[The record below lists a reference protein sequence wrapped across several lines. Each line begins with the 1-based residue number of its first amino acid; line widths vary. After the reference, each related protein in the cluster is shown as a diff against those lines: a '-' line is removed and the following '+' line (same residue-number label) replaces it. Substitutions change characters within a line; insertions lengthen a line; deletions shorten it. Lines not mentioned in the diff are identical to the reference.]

1 MTYQWYIAKD
11 LASEGDLI
19 SGATNFT
26 LSTKYDLK
34 NSYVSE
40 DVYYY
45 VVVTNTNNNVN
56 GVKTAQVTSNRVK
69 VTVNVLKLDGNINI
83 DFN

>member
-11 LASEGDLI
+11 SSSEGDLI
-19 SGATNFT
+19 SGATNST

-69 VTVNVLKLDGNINI
+69 VTVNVEKLDGNINI